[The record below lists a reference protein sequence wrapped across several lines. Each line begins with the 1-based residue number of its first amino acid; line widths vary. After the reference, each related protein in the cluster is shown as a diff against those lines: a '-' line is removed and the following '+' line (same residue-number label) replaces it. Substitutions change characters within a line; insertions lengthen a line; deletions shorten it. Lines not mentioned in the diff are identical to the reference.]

1 MRTLICKNPIK
12 FRIANS
18 QISPSGFPFRFPSRE
33 NLRFR
38 HISRGKYSHI
48 PGRSIDVSPAK
59 ASLSAE
65 SPSYGGWDDF
75 EPGSWSANSGESA
88 QFRDFLVSIGIDDK
102 RHVFMFL
109 LGLVC
114 ALAISRVRVST
125 IIVFPASV
133 LVFGIGFSFGFVKG
147 GSFNELS
154 STKRRSKEEILR
166 GYSDKLRNL
175 ADFFYGFD
183 VEVNKLKNNI
193 QRAID
198 SNRITIRDLENYVS
212 LVESMRLSAS
222 NARNVVEASV
232 DNVGNSYRENQKPS
246 SKKKEPGEF
255 GLQWLQYLG
264 NFLGKKSVASNPNKV
279 KYDVK
284 SERVDTDLNNQ
295 TRGDVSFPLVEDRVS
310 SSPNKRKGVSN
321 QGFAQDSLNNY
332 AINGD
337 RDNRIDIDMENGKI
351 RSEFLG
357 GRAKR
362 FLESEGY
369 NYESNRLQFV
379 NTHGISFDSSH
390 GNESRRW
397 KYDDNLLDS
406 VDFSVR
412 LEHTKTEA
420 LFLHEQLLQRSSCRS
435 SHNGKKSENEAYG
448 KRQCYEDDSHLADQ
462 LSAHENEVSSSSS
475 KFADDVVFDKYLTEA
490 CGLLKEAKEYMKGRH
505 DEERVQI
512 ILNRSATL
520 LSQAITMKPMSLL
533 AVGQLG
539 NTYLLH
545 GELKLHVSR
554 ELRTLL
560 ARNDPIIG
568 EMPRGRVLK
577 GLDDQFFSRDKFVS
591 LLVNACEECEALL
604 VRAGRKYRLAL
615 SIDGDDVRSLYNWG
629 LALSFRAQLIADIGP
644 EAAFDADKLF
654 LAAIDKFDAMMTR
667 GNVHA
672 PDALFRWGVT
682 LQQRS
687 RLRPGNSKEKV
698 KLLQQAKRLYED
710 ALHMDSKN
718 LQVRD
723 ALSSCISEL
732 NYRYF

>member
-1 MRTLICKNPIK
+1 MKTLIFKSPIK
-12 FRIANS
+12 FKILLNS
-18 QISPSGFPFRFPSRE
+18 QISPSISPFHFPSQQKI
-33 NLRFR
+33 RFR
-38 HISRGKYSHI
+38 HFSCRKRFQINGN
-48 PGRSIDVSPAK
+48 GLNVSPVAK

-65 SPSYGGWDDF
+65 SSSYGGWDDF
-75 EPGSWSANSGESA
+75 KAGSCSANSGGST
-88 QFRDFLVSIGIDDK
+88 QLRNFLVSIGIDDK
-102 RHVFMFL
+102 KHVFMFL
-109 LGLVC
+109 LGIFC

-154 STKRRSKEEILR
+154 ANKRRSKEEILR
-166 GYSDKLRNL
+166 VYSEKLRNL
-175 ADFFYGFD
+175 VDFFDGFD
-183 VEVNKLKNNI
+183 VKVNNLKNNI

-198 SNRITIRDLENYVS
+198 SNKISVGDLENYVS
-212 LVESMRLSAS
+212 LVESMRLLALDS
-222 NARNVVEASV
+222 RNFVEASM

-246 SKKKEPGEF
+246 GRKKEAGEVGF
-255 GLQWLQYLG
+255 KLLQ
-264 NFLGKKSVASNPNKV
+264 FLGSLFGEKSMASKPNKV
-279 KYDVK
+279 KDGVK
-284 SERVDTDLNNQ
+284 SESVDTDLNNQ
-295 TRGDVSFPLVEDRVS
+295 TRGDVSLPVVEDRVFS
-310 SSPNKRKGVSN
+310 SRNNSKGVPD
-321 QGFAQDSLNNY
+321 QGFAQDSLNKSALN
-332 AINGD
+332 
-337 RDNRIDIDMENGKI
+337 RDIDIDLENRKR
-351 RSEFLG
+351 RSDFLG
-357 GRAKR
+357 GRANR
-362 FLESEGY
+362 FCDSKEY

-379 NTHGISFDSSH
+379 NTHDISFNTTH
-390 GNESRRW
+390 GNESKRW
-397 KYDDNLLDS
+397 KSDDNLLDS

-412 LEHTKTEA
+412 LKHTRTEA
-420 LFLHEQLLQRSSCRS
+420 SFIHEQLHQKSSRSFRSSY
-435 SHNGKKSENEAYG
+435 KPEKSENEAYG
-448 KRQCYEDDSHLADQ
+448 RYEDDSHLADH
-462 LSAHENEVSSSSS
+462 LSADENEVSSSSS
-475 KFADDVVFDKYLTEA
+475 SKIANDVIFDKYLTEA
-490 CGLLKEAKEYMKGRH
+490 SGLLKEAKEYMRGRR
-505 DEERVQI
+505 DEECVEV

-520 LSQAITMKPMSLL
+520 LSQATAMKPMSLL

-545 GELKLHVSR
+545 GEYKLHVSR

-568 EMPRGRVLK
+568 ERPPGRVLN
-577 GLDDQFFSRDKFVS
+577 GLDDQFSSRDKLVS
-591 LLVNACEECEALL
+591 HLVSACEECEELL

-644 EAAFDADKLF
+644 DAAFDADKLF

-672 PDALFRWGVT
+672 PDALFRWGAV
-682 LQQRS
+682 LQERS

-718 LQVRD
+718 MQVRD